1 MKFELF
7 IAKRYLVAKRKQA
20 FISVISLVSIIGITI
35 GVMALLIALALMT
48 GFHEDIQNKILS
60 ATSHVIVSDMGGE
73 GIKNW
78 ESIATKIKSIDE
90 KGEIISITPVVYGMG
105 LISSDWRTVPA
116 GIRGLAL
123 EKEEKFWLKK
133 LEKGTLP
140 ERGET
145 ILGKEKSKSIGVDVG
160 DFITVISSSFT
171 LSPFGLMPRSKS
183 IKVSGIFSTGL
194 YEYDSSTAIIPIQ
207 DAQLFFKM
215 KDRVSF
221 LHIML
226 RDIFKAGDFSDI
238 LREKLDY
245 SLLVTSWMEL
255 NRSLFSALKLE
266 KKVIFFTISLI
277 VLVASLNIIASLILM
292 VMEKTKDIGMLISM
306 GATKGMIRKIFF
318 FQGAIIGLFGTITGL
333 TLGLI
338 WCFIANK
345 FQLIKVPV
353 DIYQISYVPFR
364 PELRDI
370 IFIVLISLSISFLST
385 LFPSTRA
392 SRINPAEALRYE

>member
-7 IAKRYLVAKRKQA
+7 VAKRYLIAKRKQA

-60 ATSHVIVSDMGGE
+60 ATSHVIVSDIGGE

-78 ESIATKIKSIDE
+78 ESIATKIKSIDK
-90 KGEIISITPVVYGMG
+90 KGEIISMAPVVYGMG

-145 ILGKEKSKSIGVDVG
+145 ILGKELAKSIGVDVG

-215 KDRVSF
+215 KNRVSF

-226 RDIFKAGDFSDI
+226 RDIFKAGTFSDI

-245 SLLVTSWMEL
+245 SVLVTSWMEL

-277 VLVASLNIIASLILM
+277 VFVASLNIVASLILM

-306 GATKGMIRKIFF
+306 GATKGMIRRIFF
-318 FQGAIIGLFGTITGL
+318 FQGAIIGLFGTIAGL

-338 WCFIANK
+338 WCIIANK

-370 IFIVLISLSISFLST
+370 ILIVLISLSISFLST

-392 SRINPAEALRYE
+392 ARINPAEALRYE